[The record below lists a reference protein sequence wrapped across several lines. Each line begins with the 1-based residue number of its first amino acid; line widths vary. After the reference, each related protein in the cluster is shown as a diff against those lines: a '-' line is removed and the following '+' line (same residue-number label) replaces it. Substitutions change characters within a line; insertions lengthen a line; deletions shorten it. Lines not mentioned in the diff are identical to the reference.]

1 MSQTCK
7 HCGSR
12 YAAREGQGEFCC
24 AGCAQV
30 YQLIQGGGL
39 GEYYRQQDRVG
50 QPVGDR
56 AFAHPDHVSIKKL
69 QVQAESGAAAE
80 LVLPLKG
87 MSCLGCVWL
96 VEQLSRRQPGVLF
109 ARVSLETGHL
119 SLKWQPGVFDLCALA
134 DDLQAFG
141 YQITAEAASAAY
153 APSPLAMR
161 FWLSLVFS
169 VNGLVLTLAAAADIG
184 GVGLGPL
191 YKLLV
196 VLCLLFSLFIGGGIF
211 LKTAFGALR
220 LHRVHR
226 DLLPAL
232 VLLASLI
239 WTICSMLFSAAWNW
253 PASLYFILLPATVFV
268 PWFKQIRYAR
278 TL

>member
-12 YAAREGQGEFCC
+12 YDTREGRGEFCC

-30 YQLIQGGGL
+30 YELIQGGGL
-39 GEYYRQQDRVG
+39 GEYYRQQDQVG

-69 QVQAESGAAAE
+69 QEQAESGADAE
-80 LVLPLKG
+80 VVLPLKG

-96 VEQLSRRQPGVLF
+96 VEQLCRRQPGVFF
-109 ARVSLETGHL
+109 ARVGLETGRL

-134 DDLQAFG
+134 DELQAFG
-141 YQITAEAASAAY
+141 YQISGEAASPAY
-153 APSPLAMR
+153 ALSPLAMR

-169 VNGLVLTLAAAADIG
+169 VNGILLMLAAEADIG

-196 VLCLLFSLFIGGGIF
+196 VLCLLFTLLIGGGVF
-211 LKTAFGALR
+211 LKTAWGALR
-220 LHRVHR
+220 LRRVHR
-226 DLLPAL
+226 DLLPASL
-232 VLLASLI
+232 LLAILT
-239 WTICSMLFSAAWNW
+239 WTLFSMLFSTAWIW
-253 PASLYFILLPATVFV
+253 PASLYFILLPAMVFV
-268 PWFKQIRYAR
+268 RW
-278 TL
+278 